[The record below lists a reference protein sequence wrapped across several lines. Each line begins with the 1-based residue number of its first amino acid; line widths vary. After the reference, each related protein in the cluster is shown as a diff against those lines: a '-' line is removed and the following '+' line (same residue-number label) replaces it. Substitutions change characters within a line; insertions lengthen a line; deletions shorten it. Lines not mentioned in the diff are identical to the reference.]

1 MSTAFPVLGR
11 PARRRST
18 YIPGPARMSAVSVTA
33 IAVTALV
40 GASTVAAAALPFFV

>member
-1 MSTAFPVLGR
+1 MSTAFPVLNR

-18 YIPGPARMSAVSVTA
+18 YIPGPVRISAVGVTA

-40 GASTVAAAALPFFV
+40 GATTAAAAVLPLFV